1 MVNGSSSGTAFF
13 DSGSNAY
20 FFADSSLAICSDNGF
35 YCPSS
40 TTTRSVTVSSYS
52 GDSTSANVTM
62 TIANADALFASGNY
76 AFNDLAGDGVAG
88 TVDIGMS
95 FFYAK
100 TVYFGYDQTALGGT
114 QTPYV
119 GF

>member
-1 MVNGSSSGTAFF
+1 
-13 DSGSNAY
+13 
-20 FFADSSLAICSDNGF
+20 
-35 YCPSS
+35 
-40 TTTRSVTVSSYS
+40 VTVSSYS

-76 AFNDLAGDGVAG
+76 AFNDLAGNGVPG

-95 FFYAK
+95 FFYGS